1 MLRLKLDRE
10 SVLLGA
16 FITII
21 GYPFINIV
29 VNSSITLVIGANTI
43 DTALQLLITLFFVFF
58 AIRGANGKVIVP
70 TDCAIGAMILTA
82 IIGSTAFFYPENYT
96 YMKPVVGEIW
106 AAFFAYYIIRLTAD
120 TQLMLK
126 GLKFITYFA
135 FVSGIFLALVLNGAM
150 YIPGGEGVGYM
161 VYGYK
166 MLPSAVLAW
175 YFYQKEKQKH
185 MLAISIASVICIL
198 VFGSRGAFV
207 SFLGFVALSYLFINK
222 SMTWKKA
229 VTLILAAVLA
239 FVLTNETVMLF
250 LSEIFT
256 KWFGYTSRTLSLVL
270 AGEAANDSGRDVLR
284 EMGYQVI
291 QDNWFFGAGAF
302 VDRTLV
308 HPWLGTGM
316 YIHNFFLEI
325 IMDFGVPAAIFIFGW
340 IFIPVFRAIKKY
352 DAEDR
357 ELVII
362 FLSLWLFEHM
372 FSGTFWTNPFF
383 YATLALNYMLWVKY
397 RDHRRV

>member
-1 MLRLKLDRE
+1 MKKTAKIE
-10 SVLLGA
+10 S
-16 FITII
+16 
-21 GYPFINIV
+21 
-29 VNSSITLVIGANTI
+29 
-43 DTALQLLITLFFVFF
+43 
-58 AIRGANGKVIVP
+58 
-70 TDCAIGAMILTA
+70 
-82 IIGSTAFFYPENYT
+82 
-96 YMKPVVGEIW
+96 
-106 AAFFAYYIIRLTAD
+106 
-120 TQLMLK
+120 
-126 GLKFITYFA
+126 
-135 FVSGIFLALVLNGAM
+135 
-150 YIPGGEGVGYM
+150 
-161 VYGYK
+161 
-166 MLPSAVLAW
+166 

-229 VTLILAAVLA
+229 VTLIVAAVLA
-239 FVLTNETVMLF
+239 FVLTNETVLLF